1 MNRDAILL
9 IILLILLVAGI
20 IGGWLWLIINIKVL
34 LHLLLIV
41 FLAASG

>member
-20 IGGWLWLIINIKVL
+20 IGGWLWMIINIKVL
-34 LHLLLIV
+34 LRLLLIA

>member
-20 IGGWLWLIINIKVL
+20 IGGWLWMIINIKVL
-34 LHLLLIV
+34 LRLLLIM

>member
-20 IGGWLWLIINIKVL
+20 IGGWLWMIINIKVL
-34 LHLLLIV
+34 LRLLLIV
-41 FLAASG
+41 FLAAAG

>member
-20 IGGWLWLIINIKVL
+20 IGGWLWMIINIKVL
-34 LHLLLIV
+34 LQLLLIV

>member
-20 IGGWLWLIINIKVL
+20 IGGWLWMIINIKVL
-34 LHLLLIV
+34 LHLLLIM